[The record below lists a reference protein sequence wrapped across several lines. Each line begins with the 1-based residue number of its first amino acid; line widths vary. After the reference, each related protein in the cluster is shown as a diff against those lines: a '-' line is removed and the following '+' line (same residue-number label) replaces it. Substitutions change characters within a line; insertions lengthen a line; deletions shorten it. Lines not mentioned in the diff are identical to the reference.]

1 MEDEPKGACYVTAH
15 ITAFPGK
22 GEALRDVMRANIP
35 LVRAEDG
42 CLRYDLLCAADDPDF
57 LMFNE
62 LWRDR
67 AALDAHL
74 ASPHMLTYRE
84 KSSPLIAGRKLYVW
98 NAVDV
103 GTY

>member
-1 MEDEPKGACYVTAH
+1 
-15 ITAFPGK
+15 
-22 GEALRDVMRANIP
+22 
-35 LVRAEDG
+35 
-42 CLRYDLLCAADDPDF
+42 
-57 LMFNE
+57 MFNE